1 MSSKISSGRKASA
14 TSSACRP
21 SCAARVSWPMI
32 FNIIE
37 RHVAEASLSSP
48 MRTRYLAEVEE
59 AAYQAEPDP
68 EATLRALRGLMTLRE
83 DIEYLRQHVRGD
95 PDTVVAY
102 LDHRI
107 GALALDGELYMA
119 ARLGVLG
126 AVVEEIH
133 DHLAQAHAIGINDH
147 GSRRRRDREPMA
159 RCL

>member
-1 MSSKISSGRKASA
+1 
-14 TSSACRP
+14 
-21 SCAARVSWPMI
+21 
-32 FNIIE
+32 
-37 RHVAEASLSSP
+37 
-48 MRTRYLAEVEE
+48 
-59 AAYQAEPDP
+59 
-68 EATLRALRGLMTLRE
+68 MTLRE

-133 DHLAQAHAIGINDH
+133 AHLAKAHAIGNNDH
-147 GSRRRRDREPMA
+147 GSRRRRGREPMA
-159 RCL
+159 RRLDEGAAGLHGILHDVLERDARAPQFDLSPRDARQVDQIVYEPQHLCELALHL